1 MQKITKNRHQPLKN
15 LIRLPTR
22 AGRRR
27 HNIVWQGPRLGFVAE
42 TGNFVT
48 TGALSVIFLLFFVLC
63 FRSWVPFSRLFLC
76 LASYFSHF
84 LLSYPGM
91 FTVSSCSF
99 VCAAVSCFYSHQ
111 VRSNVK
117 TTTTTTNIC
126 SHVRHTYVTK
136 GTYAFKYLYVC
147 NRWTWYLYI
156 SCILVPIYSAWH
168 ELVPAFN
175 SSSGWK
181 CSLATRAHITT
192 TLHELKTASDESR
205 GEWRCK

>member
-1 MQKITKNRHQPLKN
+1 MGCYWVRKTPPTNNIPLLRPYASAQKSLLQWWGVFKPCGSAQKLFCA
-15 LIRLPTR
+15 LLP
-22 AGRRR
+22 
-27 HNIVWQGPRLGFVAE
+27 
-42 TGNFVT
+42 
-48 TGALSVIFLLFFVLC
+48 ALSTIFLLFFVPC
-63 FRSWVPFSRLFLC
+63 FLHF
-76 LASYFSHF
+76 FSHF

-147 NRWTWYLYI
+147 NR
-156 SCILVPIYSAWH
+156 
-168 ELVPAFN
+168 
-175 SSSGWK
+175 
-181 CSLATRAHITT
+181 
-192 TLHELKTASDESR
+192 
-205 GEWRCK
+205 